1 MTQPIGRD
9 DAYDGECRAVREIT
23 KAAGCLLLIIDGERG
38 NGLSVEASEQL
49 MPLVPEIL
57 RAAAAHVE
65 SVLAAK
71 TEPAPDAPDAPG
83 DPSSCPTCS
92 APFHVLPESVRAHLT
107 RTPERFCV
115 AVCGHCG
122 SFVHV
127 NLDGE
132 QARLRLLSIEEIAD
146 LSDEQRNLMLRR
158 RREIEDR
165 MRAVPDA

>member
-1 MTQPIGRD
+1 MTKQIGRE
-9 DAYDGECRAVREIT
+9 AVYDGECRAVREIT

-38 NGLSVEASEQL
+38 NGLSVEASEDV

-71 TEPAPDAPDAPG
+71 TEPAPDVPATPA
-83 DPSSCPTCS
+83 DPASCPTCG
-92 APFHVLPESVRAHLT
+92 APFHVMPESVRAHLT
-107 RTPERFCV
+107 RAPERSCV

-132 QARLRLLSIEEIAD
+132 HVQLRLLSIEEIAD

-158 RREIEDR
+158 RRAIER
-165 MRAVPDA
+165 SIQGGA